1 MHYLSSFRLIRTGLF
16 AFLIV
21 AAAPALFAAEDA
33 PAAKSADA
41 GGKKYKLRYKFNEGE
56 ILRWEVEH
64 RAQIR
69 TTIQG
74 TTQTAE
80 TLSTSV
86 KIWKINKVDDQG
98 QATFTYSVESVDM
111 RQKFDGR
118 QELRYNSETDTE
130 VPPGFGDVAKAVGVP
145 LAVITLDDKGK
156 LIKREEKRP
165 SATPAPDAI
174 TPPLPE
180 EAVAIGDEWF
190 TPADI
195 TVTLK
200 TGEVKKIKARQR
212 YALESVSEQ
221 TAVIALQTQ
230 ILSPV
235 HDNPEIEAQLVQS
248 KSDGHIRF
256 AIDEGRILSQLSDVD
271 ERVNGFQGEASSL
284 HCVTRFS
291 EKLMPATAKTAR
303 RAAAAGPIAGPIAGP
318 VAGPS
323 AKAPAKTTT
332 SKSTSKSA
340 RQSPR
345 RR

>member
-1 MHYLSSFRLIRTGLF
+1 MHQLLHFPQFRSFLFLLVTG
-16 AFLIV
+16 
-21 AAAPALFAAEDA
+21 AASHLALAAEEAPAVRSVEG
-33 PAAKSADA
+33 SA
-41 GGKKYKLRYKFNEGE
+41 KKYKLRYHFKEGE

-80 TLSTSV
+80 TLSSSV
-86 KIWKINKVDDQG
+86 KIWKINKVDDKG

-118 QELRYNSETDTE
+118 QEVRYNSVKDTE

-145 LAVITLDDKGK
+145 LAVVTLDDRGK
-156 LIKREEKRP
+156 LVKREEKRP
-165 SATPAPDAI
+165 SATPAPDAV
-174 TPPLPE
+174 TPPLPDKP
-180 EAVAIGDEWF
+180 VAIGEEWF

-212 YALESVSEQ
+212 YALESVHNDV
-221 TAVIALQTQ
+221 AVIALETQ

-248 KSDGHIRF
+248 KSNGHIRF
-256 AIDEGRILSQLSDVD
+256 AIDEGRIVSQQSDVD

-291 EKLMPATAKTAR
+291 EKLLSDTAKTAR
-303 RAAAAGPIAGPIAGP
+303 RAPVAGPGAGPIAGP
-318 VAGPS
+318 
-323 AKAPAKTTT
+323 PATATRSSRKTGL
-332 SKSTSKSA
+332 
-340 RQSPR
+340 R
-345 RR
+345 R